1 MSVRILG
8 RIDCLIGFS
17 MILDYDLVRLDCVIC
32 YNDRAKNDT
41 CLSCDHIHS
50 RLSYQHSN
58 LKSVLGWLISSSLLL
73 LLNFFSFTDH
83 VIILRD
89 AETVENY
96 ADQQGYCDEPNDHL
110 LYITLQTLALV
121 IHALVYTL

>member
-8 RIDCLIGFS
+8 RIDCLIDFS
-17 MILDYDLVRLDCVIC
+17 TILDYDLVRLDCVIC
-32 YNDRAKNDT
+32 YNDRANNNT
-41 CLSCDHIHS
+41 CLSCDHIQS

-96 ADQQGYCDEPNDHL
+96 ADQQGYCDEPYDHL
-110 LYITLQTLALV
+110 LYSTLRALALI